1 MILFSIDIGI
11 VNLAYCMLDV
21 QDTIVNILH
30 WEVISLVP
38 PNTLVKNISLIDI
51 GRTMQIE
58 FDLRMSEQ
66 WKDLS
71 IDHIIIENQI
81 GNKAIRMKTLQ
92 GMVTQYFIQKNTPN
106 IVYWSACNKLKCF
119 LKNNEKTTYY
129 QRKKLGIQITNNILE
144 CYFIDWSAY
153 FKSHKKKDDL
163 ADSLLQGIHYILK
176 SNLTH
181 IFNNA
186 ENLKL

>member
-71 IDHIIIENQI
+71 IVSCTSN
-81 GNKAIRMKTLQ
+81 
-92 GMVTQYFIQKNTPN
+92 IQ
-106 IVYWSACNKLKCF
+106 
-119 LKNNEKTTYY
+119 
-129 QRKKLGIQITNNILE
+129 
-144 CYFIDWSAY
+144 
-153 FKSHKKKDDL
+153 
-163 ADSLLQGIHYILK
+163 
-176 SNLTH
+176 
-181 IFNNA
+181 
-186 ENLKL
+186 